1 MIAAL
6 RPGRPPE
13 RRSLIGA
20 LVGCALLIG
29 LLPFARQQQAPQ
41 MVEIFWGGYE
51 FVADKLWGPEGLFP
65 SGTTAT
71 TTMRSL
77 ECPALTPRTGDSCS
91 GDVTCSYDFEQLTP
105 RSLASPTVSA
115 ACIGGRWEV
124 SIVPDT
130 SAAEGFAFG
139 LPTAGPV
146 PVGDDVD
153 KANQFLAGG
162 QVREPRRRGMTTT
175 ERPRRPAACRGCPCP
190 PAPRRGRQTDRAS
203 PPSR

>member
-29 LLPFARQQQAPQ
+29 LLPFARR
-41 MVEIFWGGYE
+41 WSRSSG
-51 FVADKLWGPEGLFP
+51 ADKLWGPEGLFP

-190 PAPRRGRQTDRAS
+190 PAPRRGRQTGRAS
-203 PPSR
+203 PPSRREATAEA

>member
-91 GDVTCSYDFEQLTP
+91 GNDNVTTMLKSLSSVTCSYDF
-105 RSLASPTVSA
+105 
-115 ACIGGRWEV
+115 
-124 SIVPDT
+124 
-130 SAAEGFAFG
+130 
-139 LPTAGPV
+139 
-146 PVGDDVD
+146 
-153 KANQFLAGG
+153 
-162 QVREPRRRGMTTT
+162 
-175 ERPRRPAACRGCPCP
+175 
-190 PAPRRGRQTDRAS
+190 DRTGW
-203 PPSR
+203 RDGVK

>member
-29 LLPFARQQQAPQ
+29 LLPFARR
-41 MVEIFWGGYE
+41 WSRSSG
-51 FVADKLWGPEGLFP
+51 ADKLWGPEGLFP

-91 GDVTCSYDFEQLTP
+91 GNDNVTTMLKSLSSVTCSYDFDRTGW
-105 RSLASPTVSA
+105 RDGKMNA
-115 ACIGGRWEV
+115 A
-124 SIVPDT
+124 
-130 SAAEGFAFG
+130 
-139 LPTAGPV
+139 L
-146 PVGDDVD
+146 
-153 KANQFLAGG
+153 
-162 QVREPRRRGMTTT
+162 
-175 ERPRRPAACRGCPCP
+175 
-190 PAPRRGRQTDRAS
+190 
-203 PPSR
+203 

>member
-29 LLPFARQQQAPQ
+29 LLPFARR
-41 MVEIFWGGYE
+41 WSRSSG
-51 FVADKLWGPEGLFP
+51 ADKLWGPEGLFP